1 MGLHQNGFREPLLG
15 TLVVYMGRLV
25 GVCIFSVLVM
35 GWIIANSGRT
45 FINEDGEEMIN
56 ACDHVFDC
64 IEMGQG
70 YHFHKGEVL
79 WDASVG

>member
-1 MGLHQNGFREPLLG
+1 MIVDYGSPPEWLSG
-15 TLVVYMGRLV
+15 TLARHACGVYGETGGYLY
-25 GVCIFSVLVM
+25 FSVLVM
-35 GWIIANSGRT
+35 GWIIANPGRT

-79 WDASVG
+79 

>member
-1 MGLHQNGFREPLLG
+1 
-15 TLVVYMGRLV
+15 
-25 GVCIFSVLVM
+25 M
-35 GWIIANSGRT
+35 GWIIANPGRT

-79 WDASVG
+79 WDAFVGYISRNHALKGDFHEQILRGH

>member
-1 MGLHQNGFREPLLG
+1 
-15 TLVVYMGRLV
+15 
-25 GVCIFSVLVM
+25 M
-35 GWIIANSGRT
+35 GWIVANPGRT

>member
-1 MGLHQNGFREPLLG
+1 
-15 TLVVYMGRLV
+15 
-25 GVCIFSVLVM
+25 
-35 GWIIANSGRT
+35 
-45 FINEDGEEMIN
+45 MIN

-79 WDASVG
+79 WDASVYRLEQILFQKVTFTSRFYDTEHVALWRYYGENMNYTSVW

>member
-1 MGLHQNGFREPLLG
+1 
-15 TLVVYMGRLV
+15 
-25 GVCIFSVLVM
+25 M
-35 GWIIANSGRT
+35 GWIIANPGRT

-79 WDASVG
+79 LDASVG